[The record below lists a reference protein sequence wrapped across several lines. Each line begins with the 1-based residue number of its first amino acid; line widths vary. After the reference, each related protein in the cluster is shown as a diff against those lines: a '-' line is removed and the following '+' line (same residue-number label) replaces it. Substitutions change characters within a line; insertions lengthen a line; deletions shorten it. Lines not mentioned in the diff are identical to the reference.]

1 MAIILYI
8 LFFYSSMISANEIT
22 GNNIYYFPPGP
33 NLVSFNIL
41 PDDASINNIFSNI
54 NNNLVSIISEG
65 EISHQVN
72 NQWVGSLNNIEYN
85 KGYWI
90 IASAVTILDV
100 QGNAEPSPTYVL
112 YPGANLISYPHHAS
126 QAIEDAMPFYM
137 YNNLHAII
145 GQNSAALLHEG
156 EVFGTLSHFEPNKG
170 YWFLMNELTPF
181 EYNMPIEAHEE
192 NTSYRDDDDFD
203 ITYNQSTMQS
213 AFFIKEAY
221 YNGQILNNNDNILI
235 YCNDINVG
243 GRHWSGIMTD
253 VIAMGND
260 GYIGTENYCEDM
272 QNISILIDNE
282 NRTSTMHII
291 GNNNWTNNQVSI
303 ISISN
308 IPLGDINFNDTIN
321 VTDIIIIIDHIIE
334 NNIIANNHKLFLADI
349 NSDNTINITDII
361 LLIDLII
368 E

>member
-1 MAIILYI
+1 
-8 LFFYSSMISANEIT
+8 MISANETT

-41 PDDASINNIFSNI
+41 PDDASINNIFSDI
-54 NNNLVSIISEG
+54 NNNLISIISEG

-72 NQWVGSLNNIEYN
+72 NQWVGSLNNIEHN

-90 IASAVTILDV
+90 IASSVSILDIH
-100 QGNAEPSPTYVL
+100 GNTESSPTYVL
-112 YPGANLISYPHHAS
+112 YPGANLISYPHNS
-126 QAIEDAMPFYM
+126 YQEIEDAMPFYM

-145 GQNSAALLHEG
+145 GQNSAALLHQG
-156 EVFGTLSHFEPNKG
+156 EVFGTLTHFEPNKG
-170 YWFLMNELTPF
+170 YWFLMDQLTPF
-181 EYNMPIEAHEE
+181 EYNMPIEGSEQ
-192 NTSYRDDDDFD
+192 NTNYRNDDFD

-221 YNGQILNNNDNILI
+221 YNGEILNSNDNILA

-243 GRHWSGIMTD
+243 GRYWSGIMTD
-253 VIAMGND
+253 IIAMGND
-260 GYIGTENYCEDM
+260 GYSETENYCEEM
-272 QNISILIDNE
+272 QNISISINNE
-282 NRTSTMHII
+282 NESSAMHII
-291 GNNNWTNNQVSI
+291 GNNNWQNNQISI

-308 IPLGDINFNDTIN
+308 IPLGDINFNNTIN

-334 NNIIANNHKLFLADI
+334 NNIIANEHKLFLADI
-349 NSDNTINITDII
+349 NSDNAINITDII